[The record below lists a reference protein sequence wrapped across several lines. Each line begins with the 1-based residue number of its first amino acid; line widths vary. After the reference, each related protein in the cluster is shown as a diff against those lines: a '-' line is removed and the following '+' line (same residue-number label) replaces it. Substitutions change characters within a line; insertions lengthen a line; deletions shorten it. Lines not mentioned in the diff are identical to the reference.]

1 MKDIRKKKEKK
12 FNLIVELLKFISNKK
27 KIKWSCN
34 MDEAIIG
41 IAHPPLSQSHPPSN
55 FFLKNIT
62 ILIGTNFSNF
72 VKLNYTLPP

>member
-1 MKDIRKKKEKK
+1 MKDIRKKKVKK

-41 IAHPPLSQSHPPSN
+41 IAHPPFPNPTPPPN
-55 FFLKNIT
+55 FFKK
-62 ILIGTNFSNF
+62 IL
-72 VKLNYTLPP
+72 LY

>member
-41 IAHPPLSQSHPPSN
+41 IAHPPFPNPTPPPN
-55 FFLKNIT
+55 FF
-62 ILIGTNFSNF
+62 
-72 VKLNYTLPP
+72 

>member
-12 FNLIVELLKFISNKK
+12 FNLIAELLKFISNKK

-41 IAHPPLSQSHPPSN
+41 IAHPPFPNPTPLQI
-55 FFLKNIT
+55 FFKKYYYINR
-62 ILIGTNFSNF
+62 
-72 VKLNYTLPP
+72 Y

>member
-41 IAHPPLSQSHPPSN
+41 IAPPPALSHPPLQ
-55 FFLKNIT
+55 FFFKK
-62 ILIGTNFSNF
+62 IL
-72 VKLNYTLPP
+72 LY